1 MHRHGG
7 LQGLRDDL
15 GPNFRAYVVKET
27 GQQPWMEPG
36 WQPPHPSA
44 RHHRRSRPCRRHL
57 CATFAAAAFVLA
69 AAATARP
76 AAALTAGATTA
87 LAFALAAFFPLLQ
100 SCRLHNDGGARQV
113 IKSHGGLVA
122 I

>member
-1 MHRHGG
+1 MDGARLAGSPH
-7 LQGLRDDL
+7 
-15 GPNFRAYVVKET
+15 A
-27 GQQPWMEPG
+27 QPATTVGVAP
-36 WQPPHPSA
+36 A
-44 RHHRRSRPCRRHL
+44 AATF
-57 CATFAAAAFVLA
+57 ATFAAAAFVLA

-76 AAALTAGATTA
+76 AAALTVAATAA

-113 IKSHGGLVA
+113 IKSHDGLVA